1 MRELVFC
8 SRFLDGGATR
18 LDLMV
23 SRPVAVRILHP
34 APAPEAGLLERWVA
48 GARAELAERHRDAF
62 RAAGATDVEIVS
74 WPPDDV
80 PFGSRLRAL
89 VRAERPA
96 GLVVLGSGT
105 MPLATRRDYRDFVV
119 AAGADARRALANN
132 RYSAD
137 VVAVACAEALAD
149 VGDLPGDNALPRWL
163 AEVAG
168 FAVDDLRGRW
178 RLAVDID
185 GPLELVLIGHGG
197 APSELDPEVLRSRIA
212 GLRAIAADRRAE
224 LVVAGRVSVATLGW
238 LERAVPARIRALVE
252 ERGLR
257 ASAPEALAPEGEAR
271 SGRAARQRP
280 PASVLGMALEAAG
293 PGALG
298 GVLAR
303 LGEAAVIDSR
313 VLLAHRL
320 GPDERAWPVA
330 EDRYASDLLLVE
342 RVRDPWL
349 RELTAA
355 AVDAPVPVLLGGH
368 SLVGP
373 GLRLVLGRR
382 ANRGAAWS

>member
-119 AAGADARRALANN
+119 AAGADARR
-132 RYSAD
+132 
-137 VVAVACAEALAD
+137 ALAD

-355 AVDAPVPVLLGGH
+355 ADDAPVPVLLGGH